1 MRALARDSGFSEV
14 DETVSML
21 PRRALLATVPL
32 LLLPA
37 RLELVLVEF
46 AGGVHL
52 RRGVRCRAWCGASR
66 ARSLVYA
73 LIVLVL
79 AVGIASL
86 KNVLAGH

>member
-1 MRALARDSGFSEV
+1 V
-14 DETVSML
+14 
-21 PRRALLATVPL
+21 ALLATVPL
-32 LLLPA
+32 LLFPA

-46 AGGVHL
+46 LPAVFIFVVGFAVARGG
-52 RRGVRCRAWCGASR
+52 GASR

-73 LIVLVL
+73 LIVLLL